1 MIIRVTLL
9 VSSITPI
16 TLPRLVFT
24 LLILRAKRA
33 CKIAST
39 VTKKF
44 SLANVQNP
52 LMIIIQYSWYG
63 QSLPH
68 IIKTTQHVHTTSVK
82 VCWVYRNIKF
92 FCRKK
97 KIGKFMSETISAQI
111 HFRYPFM
118 YPCSTIE
125 LI

>member
-52 LMIIIQYSWYG
+52 VMIIIQYSWYG

-68 IIKTTQHVHTTSVK
+68 IGFV
-82 VCWVYRNIKF
+82 
-92 FCRKK
+92 
-97 KIGKFMSETISAQI
+97 E
-111 HFRYPFM
+111 
-118 YPCSTIE
+118 
-125 LI
+125 

>member
-1 MIIRVTLL
+1 M
-9 VSSITPI
+9 
-16 TLPRLVFT
+16 VFT

-63 QSLPH
+63 QSLPPYH
-68 IIKTTQHVHTTSVK
+68 QNYAARTHHQ
-82 VCWVYRNIKF
+82 C
-92 FCRKK
+92 
-97 KIGKFMSETISAQI
+97 
-111 HFRYPFM
+111 
-118 YPCSTIE
+118 
-125 LI
+125 